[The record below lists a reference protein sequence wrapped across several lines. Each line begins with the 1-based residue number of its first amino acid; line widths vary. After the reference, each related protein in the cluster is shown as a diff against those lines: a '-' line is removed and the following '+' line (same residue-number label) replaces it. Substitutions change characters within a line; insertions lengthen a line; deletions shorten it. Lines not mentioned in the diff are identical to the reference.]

1 MALARKWIPSPNYS
15 SRGGT
20 KVRIV
25 CIHTAEGARTIESLG
40 SFFQNPSSGVSSQT
54 GIDDQPGVIGEYVKR
69 DMKSWATGNA
79 NPYVTSVELCAFA
92 KWDRAEWLRHPV
104 MLENCRQWIAEESAY
119 FGIPRVRITAAQAGA
134 GAAGVCGHVDLSGPG
149 GHWDPGPNFP
159 YDIVLQGGPATI
171 PPTPPTL
178 FYAFGN
184 GGQEDGPMAQ
194 ATHPNG
200 KRLDICVIGS
210 DRAVWH
216 YWTNDQ
222 ADLARMSKE
231 SLGGQGRA
239 VSCSWLDAGRFVV
252 TVTGTDN
259 GVHRNQHDGKKWS
272 GWAKLPDMVVHS
284 G

>member
-1 MALARKWIPSPNYS
+1 MPGRPATSPPIPA
-15 SRGGT
+15 G
-20 KVRIV
+20 
-25 CIHTAEGARTIESLG
+25 
-40 SFFQNPSSGVSSQT
+40 
-54 GIDDQPGVIGEYVKR
+54 D
-69 DMKSWATGNA
+69 GNA
-79 NPYVTSVELCAFA
+79 MLVGFEWDYSGRGPARPRPIPRPRWLGQRRVLRRMGRDASYAKGHRETSVEG
-92 KWDRAEWLRHPV
+92 KPDP
-104 MLENCRQWIAEESAY
+104 
-119 FGIPRVRITAAQAGA
+119 
-134 GAAGVCGHVDLSGPG
+134 GHVDLNKLRADIAARLG
-149 GHWDPGPNFP
+149 GARTWRDRTRPRP
-159 YDIVLQGGPATI
+159 L
-171 PPTPPTL
+171 
-178 FYAFGN
+178 YAFGN